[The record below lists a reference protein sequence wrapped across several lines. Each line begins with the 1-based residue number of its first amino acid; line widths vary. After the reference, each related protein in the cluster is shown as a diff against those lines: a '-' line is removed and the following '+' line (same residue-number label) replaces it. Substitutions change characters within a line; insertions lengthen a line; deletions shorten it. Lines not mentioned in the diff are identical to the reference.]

1 MPRGPCGPT
10 SGVSAPCCD
19 ILRELPDRDGTL
31 PTPFDPT
38 DPHFW
43 IRLEHL
49 ARYQFA
55 VDFLSQYGPER
66 VADVACGTGYGLLE
80 LQAAADSVVGVDNDP
95 GMLRRYRQRLGR
107 RAAHL
112 QQIDLNR
119 ERLTAASGQEALT
132 PS

>member
-1 MPRGPCGPT
+1 MWTDERGKRP
-10 SGVSAPCCD
+10 V
-19 ILRELPDRDGTL
+19 LRHPEGATRQGWDPAD
-31 PTPFDPT
+31 PFDPT

-55 VDFLSQYGPER
+55 VDFLSQYGPNG

-80 LQAAADSVVGVDNDP
+80 LQAAADSVVGVGNDP
-95 GMLRRYRQRLGR
+95 GMLRRYRERLGR